1 MLFTGVED
9 GLGGNEGSWP
19 PEVDRGGE
27 WNNLLDGDRVPGE
40 EDRLRGVD
48 LKGGGPPDP
57 PSLLECPLVELLRW
71 GPFWWG
77 WERFSNLEMGGE
89 EVVVVVD
96 DEVGE
101 VAGRAGGMAWWTA
114 GGVGLLK

>member
-57 PSLLECPLVELLRW
+57 PSLLGCPLVELLRW

-96 DEVGE
+96 EVGE

-114 GGVGLLK
+114 GGVRLLK